1 MLVLTRK
8 VDEAVVIGNADI
20 VIKVVE
26 VRGDKVKIG
35 FEASPDIPI
44 NRSELWVQKQEE
56 IWQQIQQKASADVNR
71 VATPGDGESGRQAAN
86 TQDA

>member
-1 MLVLTRK
+1 MLVLSRK
-8 VDEAVVIGNADI
+8 QFEGIIVGGGEI

-35 FEASPDIPI
+35 IEAPADIPVH
-44 NRSELWVQKQEE
+44 REE
-56 IWQQIQQKASADVNR
+56 IWQQIQQEASADADR
-71 VATPGDGESGRQAAN
+71 VATPEGESGRQVAN

>member
-8 VDEAVVIGNADI
+8 VDEEVVIGNADI

-56 IWQQIQQKASADVNR
+56 ASADVNR
-71 VATPGDGESGRQAAN
+71 VATPEGESGRQVAN